1 MKLISSPTVLSTV
14 IAATLAP
21 IGSGLAQ
28 DATDVLFE
36 EVVVTA
42 RKRGEE
48 NVQDVPLSV
57 TAYGADQIDALKV
70 RDIESLS
77 FTMPNVA
84 LDDIG
89 TVAGVANF
97 SIRGVGIN
105 SSIISIDPTVGVF
118 IDGIYLGVNSGVV
131 HDVFDLE
138 AIEVLRGPQGI
149 LFGRNVTGGA
159 VVLRTKK
166 PTDELESSLR
176 VAVESGFRD
185 TGINTYLSGSVS
197 GPLSDSW
204 SGKLALYRNDND
216 GWHENLFDGS
226 DHGASETSLI
236 RPALRYAPN
245 DSTEILLRYEHGQLD
260 GDGPASQNHA
270 NGLGIPG
277 AVVNFDR
284 DEFDFSIDEPG
295 FIDAEWDQATIEANF
310 DVSWGGG
317 TVTNIFGWRQ
327 YEADTLSDIDST
339 PAFLFHAPSQFEQEQ
354 FSNELR
360 YAGGFGRVDL
370 TMGLFYFEQDI
381 ELTEIRNLLGG
392 ALNQFGGGIQDQ
404 QTLGLFV
411 SADTQ
416 LNDRWILTTGG
427 RYTREEKDVQISSL
441 IRNINTPCT
450 IQARDCFFD
459 FVDGNDWSNFSP
471 KIGLQYDYSENLR
484 YYGHWTR
491 GFRSGGYNFRNTSG
505 DLVNN
510 GPGPFDEEQVDS
522 FEIGLKSEPAGGRA
536 RFNAA
541 VFFTQIDDQQREINQ
556 SDPVS
561 GVVQV
566 IKNTADTEIF
576 GIELDGQFS
585 ITDNLVFQG
594 SIGYLDA
601 EYDRVL
607 FDISGDG
614 VIDDRDL
621 ALELPRAAPLTYNL
635 GLLYDFP
642 LDGLSG
648 RVSFSHRDDSAYTD
662 NNIGT
667 LNEVDMVDAGF
678 TWQLRDGLTVLSLY
692 GKNLTDEVSH
702 GGDTTL
708 PSLLGPV
715 PLGGSFAPLNE
726 GRRIG
731 LEATFSF

>member
-1 MKLISSPTVLSTV
+1 
-14 IAATLAP
+14 
-21 IGSGLAQ
+21 
-28 DATDVLFE
+28 
-36 EVVVTA
+36 
-42 RKRGEE
+42 
-48 NVQDVPLSV
+48 
-57 TAYGADQIDALKV
+57 
-70 RDIESLS
+70 
-77 FTMPNVA
+77 
-84 LDDIG
+84 
-89 TVAGVANF
+89 
-97 SIRGVGIN
+97 
-105 SSIISIDPTVGVF
+105 
-118 IDGIYLGVNSGVV
+118 
-131 HDVFDLE
+131 
-138 AIEVLRGPQGI
+138 
-149 LFGRNVTGGA
+149 
-159 VVLRTKK
+159 
-166 PTDELESSLR
+166 
-176 VAVESGFRD
+176 
-185 TGINTYLSGSVS
+185 
-197 GPLSDSW
+197 
-204 SGKLALYRNDND
+204 
-216 GWHENLFDGS
+216 
-226 DHGASETSLI
+226 
-236 RPALRYAPN
+236 
-245 DSTEILLRYEHGQLD
+245 
-260 GDGPASQNHA
+260 
-270 NGLGIPG
+270 
-277 AVVNFDR
+277 
-284 DEFDFSIDEPG
+284 
-295 FIDAEWDQATIEANF
+295 
-310 DVSWGGG
+310 
-317 TVTNIFGWRQ
+317 
-327 YEADTLSDIDST
+327 
-339 PAFLFHAPSQFEQEQ
+339 
-354 FSNELR
+354 
-360 YAGGFGRVDL
+360 
-370 TMGLFYFEQDI
+370 
-381 ELTEIRNLLGG
+381 
-392 ALNQFGGGIQDQ
+392 
-404 QTLGLFV
+404 
-411 SADTQ
+411 
-416 LNDRWILTTGG
+416 
-427 RYTREEKDVQISSL
+427 
-441 IRNINTPCT
+441 
-450 IQARDCFFD
+450 
-459 FVDGNDWSNFSP
+459 
-471 KIGLQYDYSENLR
+471 
-484 YYGHWTR
+484 
-491 GFRSGGYNFRNTSG
+491 
-505 DLVNN
+505 
-510 GPGPFDEEQVDS
+510 VDS

-662 NNIGT
+662 NSIGT